1 MQFLADKK
9 CGQRKIKCPRIV
21 WLARQ
26 TETLLKE
33 RAKARLIK
41 TVSGIE
47 SLREDDRE
55 WRRRL
60 KLRKTTQVVQ
70 AVLPA

>member
-1 MQFLADKK
+1 MVDKK

-21 WLARQ
+21 WLARK
-26 TETLLKE
+26 TETLLNE

-55 WRRRL
+55 WRRL